1 MTSRLYDSIEPNVIN
16 EEMLQK
22 AVEEQGPQEEAGQ
35 LAKKEGIN
43 FRDVKELQL
52 DFRNILKIDN
62 LWQFVNLTKLQ
73 LDNNIIEK
81 IEALESLV
89 NLVWLDLSFNNIEVI
104 EGLEALIKLQ
114 DLSLYNN
121 RISKIENLDTLQYL
135 QIFSIGNNN
144 IHNLENM
151 IYLRKFKNLR
161 TLNLSGNPVCDN
173 EQYSMFIA
181 AYLPDLVYL
190 DFRLLDDNMREM
202 ALIKYQYAIEEMK
215 QGEAVALAKQEEL
228 DAAEKEV
235 AYHRAAY
242 VEYLNGPFLFDSM
255 YAEDPEASKLMYLPG
270 VPDLVEM
277 YKTKFV
283 AICENLFEY
292 GLKQHERREEEVK
305 LFYECLNEALAE
317 NQEQGAKIMRAF
329 EEKNSGALDVIQSL
343 SDTQVTELKL
353 AEYNEEISKLS
364 ETLMTLEMQLVD
376 QLEEVIK
383 DFERNIADLV
393 SIFIENEQGLMAQC
407 RDLENHHHEKLL
419 ETAIN
424 TLEKIVKSEFE
435 EDMPDDVRMLFVD
448 KDTIVNAVN
457 ASHDIHLL
465 KIDNREDEIITK
477 ANNWASAL
485 IEKVHKDEIHR
496 NRSRVMEINQY
507 IDHLQGDVDN
517 LDILEP
523 IPGF

>member
-43 FRDVKELQL
+43 FKDVKELQL

-62 LWQFVNLTKLQ
+62 LWQFSNLTKLQ

-81 IEALESLV
+81 IEALDSLV
-89 NLVWLDLSFNNIEVI
+89 NLVWLDLSFNNIEMI
-104 EGLEALIKLQ
+104 EGLDALVKLQ

-121 RISKIENLDTLQYL
+121 RISKIENLDTLQDL

-144 IHNLENM
+144 IQNLENVR
-151 IYLRKFKNLR
+151 IPLINRLTISGF
-161 TLNLSGNPVCDN
+161 SGNPVCDN
-173 EQYSMFIA
+173 EQYSTFIS

-190 DFRLLDDNMREM
+190 DFRLVDDNMREM

-215 QGEAVALAKQEEL
+215 QGEAVALAKQREL
-228 DAAEKEV
+228 EATEKEV
-235 AYHRAAY
+235 AYHKAAY

-255 YAEDPEASKLMYLPG
+255 YAEDSEASKLMYLPG
-270 VPDLVEM
+270 VPDL
-277 YKTKFV
+277 TKFV

-317 NQEQGAKIMRAF
+317 NQEQGAKIIQAF
-329 EEKNSGALDVIQSL
+329 EEKNSRALDVIQSL
-343 SDTQVTELKL
+343 SDTQLTELKL
-353 AEYNEEISKLS
+353 AEYNAEISKLS
-364 ETLMTLEMQLVD
+364 DTLMTLEMQLVD

-393 SIFIENEQGLMAQC
+393 SIFIENEQGLYPL
-407 RDLENHHHEKLL
+407 DLENHHHEKLL
-419 ETAIN
+419 ETAVN
-424 TLEKIVKSEFE
+424 TLEKIVKSEFDE
-435 EDMPDDVRMLFVD
+435 EMPDDVRMLFVD

-477 ANNWASAL
+477 ANNWVSAL
-485 IEKVHKDEIHR
+485 VEKVHKDEINR

-507 IDHLQGDVDN
+507 IDQLQGDVDN
-517 LDILEP
+517 LDLLEP